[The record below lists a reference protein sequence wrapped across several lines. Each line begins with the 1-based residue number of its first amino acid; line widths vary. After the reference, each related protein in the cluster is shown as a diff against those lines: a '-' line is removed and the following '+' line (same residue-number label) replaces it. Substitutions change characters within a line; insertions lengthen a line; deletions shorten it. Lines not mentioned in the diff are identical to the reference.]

1 MSSLYEPLVDNVVD
15 SLWDW
20 LDTGKD
26 ALDSFKD
33 YASDT
38 FRDIVSD
45 MMRSI
50 VLSKV
55 VDGFDKQ
62 VSDLYE
68 KYAKGDIDEQ
78 ELMKQVAE
86 KTGELMDRYE
96 QNMPTLQDILG
107 TVNGY
112 FKDAGIDLKDKNA
125 NSQSSS
131 KAVSVMASQDS
142 IDETNGRLTGIQ
154 MAGEEIKVQ
163 NASQSESL
171 NILTVKADAIL
182 SVNTD
187 TRNIADEI
195 RTIQVNSYLELQEIR
210 ENTGNSAKY
219 LKDIKADMAEVKKNT
234 SGLNSR

>member
-20 LDTGKD
+20 LDSGKD
-26 ALDSFKD
+26 ALKSFKE

-86 KTGELMDRYE
+86 KTGELVDRYE
-96 QNMPTLQDILG
+96 QNMPTLQEILG

-112 FKDAGIDLKDKNA
+112 FKDAGIDLKDDSSY
-125 NSQSSS
+125 SQSSS
-131 KAVSVMASQDS
+131 KGYSVAASQDS
-142 IDETNGRLTGIQ
+142 INETNGRLTGIQ
-154 MAGEEIKVQ
+154 MAEEEIKAQ
-163 NASQSESL
+163 NVSQSESL

-210 ENTGNSAKY
+210 QNTGDTVKQ
-219 LKDIKADMAEVKKNT
+219 LKAMDEKLKNIENNT
-234 SGLNSR
+234 KNM